1 VNDYRARA
9 SDADREDVAEQVRSA
24 VADGRLGLDEMDER
38 LAATY
43 ASKTHAELAK
53 VTHDLSVAAV
63 SAPAP
68 RSSPLQLR
76 TRSGSLTKKGHW
88 SVPAL
93 IVVECTSGTVTLDFT
108 EAMCPHREVSVQARA
123 SSGSVVLIVPFG
135 WAVDMDSMSTT
146 SGSLVNRIVGPP
158 EASAPILRIS
168 GVITS
173 GTIKARHQRRTFW
186 QWLTRVPRDPRL
198 RRP

>member
-1 VNDYRARA
+1 MTDNTTRA
-9 SDADREDVAEQVRSA
+9 SDADREDAAEQVRSA

-53 VTHDLSVAAV
+53 VTHDLSVAV
-63 SAPAP
+63 VPAPTP

-76 TRSGSLTKKGHW
+76 TRSGSLTKKGRW
-88 SVPAL
+88 SVPSL
-93 IVVECTSGTVTLDFT
+93 IVVESTSGTIKLDFT
-108 EAMCPHREVSVQARA
+108 EATCPHREVSVQARA

-135 WAVDMDSMSTT
+135 WAVDMDNMSTT
-146 SGSLVNRIVGPP
+146 SGSLVNRIVGHP
-158 EASAPILRIS
+158 EPGAPILRIS
-168 GVITS
+168 GMVTS

-198 RRP
+198 RRS